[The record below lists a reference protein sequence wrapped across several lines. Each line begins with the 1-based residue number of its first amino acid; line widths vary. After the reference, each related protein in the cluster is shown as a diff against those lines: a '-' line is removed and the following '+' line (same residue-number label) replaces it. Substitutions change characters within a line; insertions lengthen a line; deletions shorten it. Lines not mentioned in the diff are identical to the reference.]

1 MGNYHAEEG
10 FRELSHARTVFK
22 RRTWFPTHLFHPPF
36 GGRLQSLALAFYLGK
51 PDADVKS

>member
-1 MGNYHAEEG
+1 
-10 FRELSHARTVFK
+10 VFK